1 MINERGTLGT
11 LTTVIGQNF
20 GNIHNLKFTSRSVDF
35 YEMVLD
41 IEVENTKHLNDIIAA
56 LRATPEIS
64 SVDRAQG

>member
-1 MINERGTLGT
+1 
-11 LTTVIGQNF
+11 VIAQNH
-20 GNIHNLKFTSRSVDF
+20 GNIHNLKFTSRSADF

-41 IEVENTKHLNDIIAA
+41 IEVESTKHLNDIIAA